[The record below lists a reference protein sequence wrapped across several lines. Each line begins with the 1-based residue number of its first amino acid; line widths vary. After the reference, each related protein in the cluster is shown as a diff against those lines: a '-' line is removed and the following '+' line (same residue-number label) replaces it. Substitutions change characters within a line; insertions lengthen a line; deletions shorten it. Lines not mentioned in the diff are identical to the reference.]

1 MSESENGGT
10 SDLSSSCSSLP
21 TRNVI
26 QMGASVIKKQHRMR
40 KWCYDFSLPI
50 VISLAVMAT
59 LNSGT
64 LQSAYLFQKSLM
76 DTFVRVRY
84 GSSVTFTE
92 VWTLSDSS
100 TVNNTG
106 IYRNITII
114 LADIC
119 IYGSAVISGPHV

>member
-1 MSESENGGT
+1 
-10 SDLSSSCSSLP
+10 
-21 TRNVI
+21 
-26 QMGASVIKKQHRMR
+26 MGASVIKKQHRMR

-64 LQSAYLFQKSLM
+64 LKSAYLLQKSLM

-106 IYRNITII
+106 IYRTLKYHDYTCGYLYLWICCNIWSARIK
-114 LADIC
+114 DIC
-119 IYGSAVISGPHV
+119 WKIVLSECCFDVSCPTF